1 MNELSEL
8 LSRLFGGDVPA
19 APLGLSQV
27 CARAVL
33 VYLMGILVIRLGKSR
48 IVSRTTSLDVIVGF
62 ILGSLLSRGITGSA
76 ALSATFAAS
85 AAIVACHWFLTWGLI
100 DSDFLG
106 HAVKGYSFPVVEN
119 GKILTDAL
127 RSSHLSEHDLFE
139 GLRLHGVED
148 LSRVVR
154 AYKERNGE
162 ISVILTSGSPSR

>member
-1 MNELSEL
+1 MNELFEL
-8 LSRLFGGDVPA
+8 LSRVFGGDVPA
-19 APLGLSQV
+19 APLALSQV

-33 VYLMGILVIRLGKSR
+33 VYLMGILIVRMGKSR

-76 ALSATFAAS
+76 SLSATFVSS

-106 HAVKGYSFPVVEN
+106 RVVKGNAYPLAEK
-119 GKILTDAL
+119 GELIRPAM
-127 RSSHLSEHDLFE
+127 RRAHMSEHDLYE

-148 LSRVVR
+148 LSRVARV
-154 AYKERNGE
+154 YKERNGE